1 MRSTFLLSTL
11 LASLV
16 LASSATALAADEESS
31 DSEEQPKPKKKAKPA
46 EAAPASAATAGGEK
60 ADHDIVIGKMGI
72 GYLGTLQTPLGSG
85 GGTLNAPII
94 GMRYWLNPGMGI
106 TAGLGFNTV
115 SGSASANGTN
125 TDLPAASTF
134 ALKGG
139 VPLALTTG
147 KHYAFVIE
155 PQLVFGYATQTQQP
169 TGGGSIEHTGYRFA
183 VGATAGAE
191 IQFGFIGIPE
201 LSLVGSVGLALDTV
215 GGKTKNSPVG
225 SGSTETAI
233 SSTSFSTF
241 TRENPWNIFSGNVAA
256 IYYF

>member
-1 MRSTFLLSTL
+1 MRSTLLLSTL

-46 EAAPASAATAGGEK
+46 EPAPAEKPAAGSEK
-60 ADHDIVIGKMGI
+60 ADHDMVVGKMGV
-72 GYLGTLQTPLGSG
+72 GYLGTLATPLGAA

-94 GMRYWLNPGMGI
+94 GVRYWLNPGMGI

-115 SGSASANGTN
+115 SGSTSTNGTN
-125 TDLPAASTF
+125 QDLPAATTF

-147 KHYAFVIE
+147 KHYAFVLE
-155 PQLVFGYATQTQQP
+155 PQLVFGYSTQTQQP
-169 TGGGSIEHTGYRFA
+169 TGGGSIENSGYRFA

-201 LSLVGSVGLALDTV
+201 LSLVGSVGLALDAV
-215 GGKTKNSPVG
+215 GGKTKNTPVG
-225 SGSTETAI
+225 GAGTETAFAA
-233 SSTSFSTF
+233 TSLATF